1 MVGGPAEYPPPEG
14 GEGGG
19 IGGGGRRPPRPG
31 PGPAEYPID
40 LVVGRVNS
48 ALLGEIVRL
57 RNRFHQFETRQLIAS
72 VLGRRA
78 SVIGGPAEYPI
89 PEGGEGGE
97 GGIPIPF
104 PGENPAE
111 YPIDHVARTQLGELI
126 TRFAAFESRVLEALT
141 GLRREIEA
149 LKKTGSR

>member
-14 GEGGG
+14 GE
-19 IGGGGRRPPRPG
+19 GGGGRRPPRPG

-48 ALLGEIVRL
+48 ALLGEILRL

-78 SVIGGPAEYPI
+78 SVIGGPAEYPL

-97 GGIPIPF
+97 GSIPIPIPY

-111 YPIDHVARTQLGELI
+111 YPIDRVARTQLSELI
-126 TRFAAFESRVLEALT
+126 TRFDALESKVVEALT

-149 LKKTGSR
+149 LKKTGGR